1 MATLE
6 RGCTRSL
13 ASLSWFGSTPAFL
26 KFSPKMIK
34 YKLQELF
41 TLLVIAGCLLFLF
54 PLQHTFPEKE
64 KEKTLAQKLK
74 KGRRWKKPEPFE
86 LSWKMFLETFLFFF
100 TIDVNISVV
109 TLARRCLFIAPTPPG
124 PLRILKIEFS
134 SLRHLKFK
142 HLDRCLSRLLFPPF
156 SAVVRTSIIA
166 HNAYRADDT
175 CALTLSKTRWRTR
188 EQL

>member
-1 MATLE
+1 MSAI
-6 RGCTRSL
+6 S
-13 ASLSWFGSTPAFL
+13 
-26 KFSPKMIK
+26 
-34 YKLQELF
+34 
-41 TLLVIAGCLLFLF
+41 V
-54 PLQHTFPEKE
+54 
-64 KEKTLAQKLK
+64 
-74 KGRRWKKPEPFE
+74 PFVAYF
-86 LSWKMFLETFLFFF
+86 SWKRKRKNTSSKVKKRKKVEKARTIWTQLENVPRNISFLFF

-134 SLRHLKFK
+134 SLRHQKFK